1 MRRCPHVS
9 HIYDVAPF
17 CLLHGSFR
25 RSSLLKL
32 FPISSSTK
40 NETHTMFFS
49 LLLLFGLIYHSHSGN
64 QNLPVT
70 GKREGSLT
78 LLCEFEDKQI
88 FHVELFS
95 ESGTINIC
103 QTEGCS
109 GRVSKTAACDVL
121 IKNLSF
127 SDAGKHTLR
136 VYYSN
141 DQTNLPQIK
150 ERIYQIHIHDE
161 ITVKTGKPIKLHVLM
176 SNAHKVEKNSSEGWK
191 KVWERRHGLWSDRM
205 NVSDGDLIIK
215 AFTDNDAGTYRVLDA
230 EDETLITVNIT
241 ESDTKLK
248 EKLDK
253 DEYKTNH
260 AEEHGIWIWPVV
272 CVILVLIGIRIGF
285 FIWQWHRNRN
295 VSLDSVQERSVVL
308 ERLNPD

>member
-1 MRRCPHVS
+1 
-9 HIYDVAPF
+9 
-17 CLLHGSFR
+17 
-25 RSSLLKL
+25 
-32 FPISSSTK
+32 
-40 NETHTMFFS
+40 MFFS

-64 QNLPVT
+64 KNLPVT
-70 GKREGSLT
+70 GKRDGNLT
-78 LLCEFEDKQI
+78 LLCEIEDKQI
-88 FHVELFS
+88 LHVELFS
-95 ESGTINIC
+95 ESGTIDVC

-109 GRVSKTAACDVL
+109 ERVSKTAACDVL

-141 DQTNLPQIK
+141 NQTSVAQNK
-150 ERIYQIHIHDE
+150 ERIYQIHIYDE

-191 KVWERRHGLWSDRM
+191 KVWERGHGLWSDRM

-253 DEYKTNH
+253 DEDKTNH
-260 AEEHGIWIWPVV
+260 TEEHGIWIWPVV
-272 CVILVLIGIRIGF
+272 VCSLILVLIGIGF
-285 FIWQWHRNRN
+285 FISRWHRNRN
-295 VSLDSVQERSVVL
+295 VSQDSVQERSVVL
-308 ERLNPD
+308 EKLNPNPKCD

>member
-1 MRRCPHVS
+1 
-9 HIYDVAPF
+9 
-17 CLLHGSFR
+17 
-25 RSSLLKL
+25 
-32 FPISSSTK
+32 
-40 NETHTMFFS
+40 MFFS
-49 LLLLFGLIYHSHSGN
+49 LLLLFGLIYHSHSGQYLSGN
-64 QNLPVT
+64 KIKPVT
-70 GKREGSLT
+70 GKREGNLT

-88 FHVELFS
+88 LHVELFS
-95 ESGTINIC
+95 ESGTIDVC

-109 GRVSKTAACDVL
+109 ERVSKTAACDVL

-141 DQTNLPQIK
+141 DQTHLADQK
-150 ERIYQIHIHDE
+150 MERIYQIHIHDE

-191 KVWERRHGLWSDRM
+191 KVWERGHGVWSDRM

-253 DEYKTNH
+253 DEDKTNH
-260 AEEHGIWIWPVV
+260 TEEHGIWIWPVV
-272 CVILVLIGIRIGF
+272 CVILVLIGIGF
-285 FIWQWHRNRN
+285 LIWRRWHRNRN
-295 VSLDSVQERSVVL
+295 VSQDSVQEPSAVL
-308 ERLNPD
+308 ERLNPN

>member
-1 MRRCPHVS
+1 
-9 HIYDVAPF
+9 
-17 CLLHGSFR
+17 
-25 RSSLLKL
+25 
-32 FPISSSTK
+32 
-40 NETHTMFFS
+40 MFFS
-49 LLLLFGLIYHSHSGN
+49 LLLLFGLFYHSHSGN
-64 QNLPVT
+64 LNLPVT
-70 GKREGSLT
+70 GKREGNLT
-78 LLCEFEDKQI
+78 LLCEFEAKKILQVD
-88 FHVELFS
+88 LFI

-109 GRVSKTAACDVL
+109 ERVSKTAACDVI

-141 DQTNLPQIK
+141 DQTNLAQIK
-150 ERIYQIHIHDE
+150 DKIYQIHIHDE

-191 KVWERRHGLWSDRM
+191 KVWEKGHGLWSDRM
-205 NVSDGDLIIK
+205 NVSEEDLIIK

-248 EKLDK
+248 GKLDK
-253 DEYKTNH
+253 DEDKTDDTK
-260 AEEHGIWIWPVV
+260 EHGIWIWPVV
-272 CVILVLIGIRIGF
+272 VCSLILVLIGIGF
-285 FIWQWHRNRN
+285 FIWRCLHRSKTQKGINN
-295 VSLDSVQERSVVL
+295 KPWDL
-308 ERLNPD
+308 EDRGFAHLPLHPSYGPGPLMSAKNSSFNTSITYLSKTHF